1 MRKRTSTS
9 PAAPAEVV
17 RILVH
22 LGQNIQTARIRRGW
36 RQIDLASR
44 AGITRLQLIQVEK
57 GKLTTAVGAY
67 AAVLW
72 ALGLE
77 DGLKSIAD
85 PASDAEGLTLEAART
100 NKRARPKAVLSD
112 DF

>member
-1 MRKRTSTS
+1 M
-9 PAAPAEVV
+9 
-17 RILVH
+17 
-22 LGQNIQTARIRRGW
+22 
-36 RQIDLASR
+36 ASR

-67 AAVLW
+67 AAALW

-77 DGLKSIAD
+77 DGLRSIAD
-85 PASDAEGLTLEAART
+85 PASDAEGITLEAARA
-100 NKRARPKAVLSD
+100 NRRARPNAILSD